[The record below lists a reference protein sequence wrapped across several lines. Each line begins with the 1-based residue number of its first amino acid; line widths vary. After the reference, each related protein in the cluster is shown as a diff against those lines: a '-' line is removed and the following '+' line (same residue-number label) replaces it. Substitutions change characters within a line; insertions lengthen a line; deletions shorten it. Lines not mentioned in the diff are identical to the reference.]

1 MSEQKIQVNLFCAGK
16 MQIFTTTTNGDINIH
31 LDHLV
36 LHPPAG
42 TYHLSDE
49 EKEELYDV
57 LSKAIFETKQI
68 VNKINKRI
76 IDGVP
81 E

>member
-1 MSEQKIQVNLFCAGK
+1 MSKQKLQITLFLSGK

-31 LDHLV
+31 LDSLL

-42 TYHLSDE
+42 IYHLSDK

-57 LSKAIFETKQI
+57 LSKAVFETKQI
-68 VNKINKRI
+68 INKINKRI
-76 IDGVP
+76 IDGVS

>member
-1 MSEQKIQVNLFCAGK
+1 MNEQKLQVTLFCSGK
-16 MQIFTTTTNGDINIH
+16 MQIFATTTNGDINIH
-31 LDHLV
+31 LDSLL

-42 TYHLSDE
+42 IYHLLDE

-57 LSKAIFETKQI
+57 LSRGIFETKQVI
-68 VNKINKRI
+68 NKINKRI
-76 IDGVP
+76 IDGAP